1 MHSVIK
7 HQLRPQTVH
16 AIKRVFDEL
25 DYRLLG
31 EVYCHEGG
39 DEFWRAR
46 GRRCQRLGIKLAE
59 VLKRRLK
66 PGGRSLYVGA
76 GVAELPPLIM
86 ETVENGRSVVACNLR
101 SEEVQELN
109 RAAKDLPVRFEHR
122 DATSVRGSFDHLWM
136 VSVLNDPECYPE
148 LSELSYGR
156 ANPVMFDPHRY
167 MRERRQVARLVDR
180 CLTNLVRPGLV
191 TTSTEEAVW
200 IADWCAQRHIH
211 WKVERRTYPTALVE
225 DPICFIRVGTR

>member
-1 MHSVIK
+1 MK
-7 HQLRPQTVH
+7 HRLRPQTLQ
-16 AIKRVFDEL
+16 AIRRVFDEL

-39 DEFWRAR
+39 GEFWRAR

-59 VLKRRLK
+59 VLKRRLR

-86 ETVENGRSVVACNLR
+86 ETVELRRTVVACNLR
-101 SEEVQELN
+101 GNEIQELN
-109 RAAKDLPVRFEHR
+109 RAAKDLPFRFEHR
-122 DATSVRGSFDHLWM
+122 DATSVKGSFDHLWM

-156 ANPVMFDPHRY
+156 ANPVTFELAAFRK
-167 MRERRQVARLVDR
+167 ERRAVVRLVDR
-180 CLTNLVRPGLV
+180 CLRNLTRPGLV
-191 TTSTEEAVW
+191 TTSTEEAIWV
-200 IADWCAQRHIH
+200 ADWCAQRQIH
-211 WKVERRTYPTALVE
+211 WKVERRTYKTALVE